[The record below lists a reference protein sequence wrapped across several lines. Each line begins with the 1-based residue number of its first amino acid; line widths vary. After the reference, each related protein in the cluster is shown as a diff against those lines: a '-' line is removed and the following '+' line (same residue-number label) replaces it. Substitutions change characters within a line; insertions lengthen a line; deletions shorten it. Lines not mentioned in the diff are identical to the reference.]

1 MSALAPGLE
10 GSHRAIVGDADTA
23 IAMGSG
29 SVPVLATPRLVAW
42 LEAAAVAA
50 LEGVLP
56 VGSTTVGTQID
67 IRHLAATA
75 VGKTVEAN
83 ATVISTEGR
92 TVEFDLAAT
101 DDTATIAAGR
111 HVRVVVDEERFIS
124 RLRPA

>member
-1 MSALAPGLE
+1 MSALAPGLG

-23 IAMGSG
+23 IALGSG

-56 VGSTTVGTQID
+56 AGSTTVGTHID

-83 ATVISTEGR
+83 ATVISTKGR
-92 TVEFDLAAT
+92 TVEFDLVAS

>member
-1 MSALAPGLE
+1 MSALAPGLQ
-10 GSHRAIVGDADTA
+10 GSHRAIVGDTDTA

-56 VGSTTVGTQID
+56 VGSTSVGTHID

-83 ATVISTEGR
+83 ATVISTDGR

-111 HVRVVVDEERFIS
+111 HVRVVVDEERFVS